1 MATELVPWV
10 DLIGYFGGGVT
21 LWGMYS
27 RTMIP
32 LRWGAVG
39 GNVGFLVFGLLAE
52 SYPTLILHAIL
63 LPLNVFRAWQMI
75 KLVREIKAT
84 SDGANDLDPLIPFM
98 KTLKLPAGAELFRK
112 DDKPDRMLV
121 VKHGTV
127 LLVELDVRC
136 GPSDILGEIGAF
148 TPDNRRTCTA
158 VCETDC
164 ELYSL
169 SYEAMMQLY
178 YQNPRFGMFLIR
190 VIVQRLLANWQ
201 DAEARAKAIV

>member
-1 MATELVPWV
+1 MVAADLIPWI
-10 DLIGYFGGGVT
+10 DMIGYFGGGVT

-39 GNVGFLVFGLLAE
+39 GNVGFLVFGLLAS
-52 SYPTLILHAIL
+52 SYPTLILHAVL
-63 LPLNVFRAWQMI
+63 LPLNIFRAMQMM
-75 KLVREIKAT
+75 KLVREIKAA

-98 KTLKLPAGAELFRK
+98 EHLKLPAGTELFRQG
-112 DDKPDRMLV
+112 DEPDRMLV
-121 VKHGTV
+121 IKQGTV
-127 LLVELDVRC
+127 LLRELDVRC
-136 GPSDILGEIGAF
+136 GAKDILGEIGAF
-148 TPDNRRTCTA
+148 TPDNQRTWTA

-190 VIVQRLLANWQ
+190 IIVQRLLANWQ
-201 DAEARAKAIV
+201 DAEARVV